1 MLDVYK
7 DGRVFYNEEEL
18 KQQYTTKGMV
28 VTIDAREY
36 YVHKLVAER
45 YLEDYKPFYKVVHI
59 NGNVT
64 DNKVENLKIE
74 IPLDSLEVTESGK
87 RPITLRHK
95 TTGET
100 HKFNSLREASTF
112 MGYSST
118 YLEKWFYTNGK
129 DELSWFHEYEIVK
142 IAPKDTR
149 VINRE
154 GKTIFLRNK
163 TTGEVHYFLSLAK
176 ASRFLGKS
184 SQYIKTRLQRGH
196 DDLPEECDYE
206 IIEVKG

>member
-7 DGRVFYNEEEL
+7 DGRVFYNKEEL

-28 VTIDAREY
+28 VTIDARES

-112 MGYSST
+112 MGYAST
-118 YLEKWFYTNGK
+118 YLEKWFYTKGK
-129 DELSWFHEYEIVK
+129 DELSWFHEYEITK

-176 ASRFLGKS
+176 ASRFLGKN
-184 SQYIKTRLQRGH
+184 SQYIKTRLQRGLE
-196 DDLPEECDYE
+196 LPIECDYE

>member
-74 IPLDSLEVTESGK
+74 IPLDSLEVTNPGK

-100 HKFNSLREASTF
+100 FKFDSLREASVF
-112 MGYSST
+112 MGYTCT
-118 YLEKWFYTNGK
+118 YLEKWFYTKGN

-176 ASRFLGKS
+176 ASRFLGKN
-184 SQYIKTRLQRGH
+184 SQYIKTRLQRGLE
-196 DDLPEECDYE
+196 LPIECDYE
-206 IIEVKG
+206 IIEVRG

>member
-74 IPLDSLEVTESGK
+74 IPLDFLEVTESGK

-100 HKFNSLREASTF
+100 FKFDSLREASVF
-112 MGYSST
+112 MGYTCT
-118 YLEKWFYTNGK
+118 YLEKWFYTKGN

-176 ASRFLGKS
+176 ASRFLGKN
-184 SQYIKTRLQRGH
+184 SQYIKTRLQRGLE
-196 DDLPEECDYE
+196 LPIECDYE

>member
-74 IPLDSLEVTESGK
+74 IPLDSLEVTNPGK

-100 HKFNSLREASTF
+100 FKFDSLREASVF
-112 MGYSST
+112 MGYSCT
-118 YLEKWFYTNGK
+118 YLEKWFYTKGK

-176 ASRFLGKS
+176 ASRFLGKN
-184 SQYIKTRLQRGH
+184 SQYIKTRLQRGLE
-196 DDLPEECDYE
+196 LPIECDYE

>member
-74 IPLDSLEVTESGK
+74 IPLDFLEVTNPGK

-100 HKFNSLREASTF
+100 FKFDSLREASVF
-112 MGYSST
+112 MGYTCT
-118 YLEKWFYTNGK
+118 YLEKWFYTKGN

-176 ASRFLGKS
+176 ASRFLGKN
-184 SQYIKTRLQRGH
+184 SQYIKTRLQRGLE
-196 DDLPEECDYE
+196 LPIECDYE

>member
-45 YLEDYKPFYKVVHI
+45 FLEDYKPFYKVVHI

-74 IPLDSLEVTESGK
+74 IPLDFLGVTNLGK

-100 HKFNSLREASTF
+100 FKFDSLREASVF
-112 MGYSST
+112 MGYTCT
-118 YLEKWFYTNGK
+118 YLEKWFYTKGN

-149 VINRE
+149 VINRK
-154 GKTIFLRNK
+154 GKSIFLKHK
-163 TTGEVHYFLSLAK
+163 TTGEIHYFFSLGK
-176 ASRFLGKS
+176 ASKFLGRH
-184 SQYIKTRLQRGH
+184 SQYIKTRLQRGVG
-196 DDLPEECDYE
+196 LPLECDYE

>member
-7 DGRVFYNEEEL
+7 DGRVFYNKEEL

-74 IPLDSLEVTESGK
+74 IPLDSLEVTEPGK
-87 RPITLRHK
+87 
-95 TTGET
+95 
-100 HKFNSLREASTF
+100 
-112 MGYSST
+112 
-118 YLEKWFYTNGK
+118 
-129 DELSWFHEYEIVK
+129 
-142 IAPKDTR
+142 
-149 VINRE
+149 
-154 GKTIFLRNK
+154 
-163 TTGEVHYFLSLAK
+163 
-176 ASRFLGKS
+176 
-184 SQYIKTRLQRGH
+184 
-196 DDLPEECDYE
+196 
-206 IIEVKG
+206 

>member
-1 MLDVYK
+1 MLGVYK

-74 IPLDSLEVTESGK
+74 IPLDSLEVTNPGK

-100 HKFNSLREASTF
+100 FKFDSLREASVF
-112 MGYSST
+112 MGYSCT
-118 YLEKWFYTNGK
+118 YLEKWFYTKGK

-196 DDLPEECDYE
+196 DNLPIECDYE

>member
-7 DGRVFYNEEEL
+7 DGRVFYNKEEL

-74 IPLDSLEVTESGK
+74 IPLDFLEVTNPGK
-87 RPITLRHK
+87 RPITLKHK

-100 HKFNSLREASTF
+100 FKFDSLREASVF
-112 MGYSST
+112 MGYTCT
-118 YLEKWFYTNGK
+118 YLEKWFYTKGK

-149 VINRE
+149 VINRD

-176 ASRFLGKS
+176 ASRFLGKN
-184 SQYIKTRLQRGH
+184 SQYIKTRLQRGLE
-196 DDLPEECDYE
+196 LPIECDYE

>member
-1 MLDVYK
+1 MLNVYK

-74 IPLDSLEVTESGK
+74 IPLDFLEVTNPGK

-100 HKFNSLREASTF
+100 FKFDSLREASVF
-112 MGYSST
+112 MGYTCT
-118 YLEKWFYTNGK
+118 YLEKWFYTKGN

-176 ASRFLGKS
+176 ASRFLGKN
-184 SQYIKTRLQRGH
+184 SQYIKTRLQRGLE
-196 DDLPEECDYE
+196 LPIECDYE

>member
-1 MLDVYK
+1 MLDVCK

-45 YLEDYKPFYKVVHI
+45 YLKDYKPFYKVVHI

-74 IPLDSLEVTESGK
+74 IPLDSLEVTNPGK

-100 HKFNSLREASTF
+100 FKFDSLREASVF
-112 MGYSST
+112 MGYSCT
-118 YLEKWFYTNGK
+118 YLEKWFYTKGK

-196 DDLPEECDYE
+196 DNLPIECDYE

>member
-7 DGRVFYNEEEL
+7 DGRVFYNGEEL

-74 IPLDSLEVTESGK
+74 IPLDSLEVTNPGK
-87 RPITLRHK
+87 RPITLKHK

-100 HKFNSLREASTF
+100 FKFDSLREASVF
-112 MGYSST
+112 MGYTCT
-118 YLEKWFYTNGK
+118 YLEKWFYTKGN

-176 ASRFLGKS
+176 ASRFLGKN
-184 SQYIKTRLQRGH
+184 SQYIKTRLQRGLE
-196 DDLPEECDYE
+196 LPIECGYE

>member
-7 DGRVFYNEEEL
+7 DGRVFYNGEEL

-28 VTIDAREY
+28 VTIDAKEQ
-36 YVHKLVAER
+36 YVHKLVAEK

-100 HKFNSLREASTF
+100 YKFNSLREASTF
-112 MGYSST
+112 MGYAST
-118 YLEKWFYTNGK
+118 YLEKWFYTKGN

-176 ASRFLGKS
+176 ASRFLGKN
-184 SQYIKTRLQRGH
+184 SQYIKTRLQRGLE
-196 DDLPEECDYE
+196 LPIECDYE

>member
-28 VTIDAREY
+28 VTIDAKEH

-45 YLEDYKPFYKVVHI
+45 FLEDYKPFYKVVHI

-74 IPLDSLEVTESGK
+74 IPLDSLEVTNPGK

-100 HKFNSLREASTF
+100 FKFDSLREASVF
-112 MGYSST
+112 MGYTCT
-118 YLEKWFYTNGK
+118 YLEKWFYKNGK
-129 DELSWFHEYEIVK
+129 DELSWFHEYEVVK

-149 VINRE
+149 VINRG

-176 ASRFLGKS
+176 ASKFLGKN
-184 SQYIKTRLQRGH
+184 SQYIKTRLQRGVG
-196 DDLPEECDYE
+196 LPLECDYE

>member
-18 KQQYTTKGMV
+18 EQQYTTKGMV

-100 HKFNSLREASTF
+100 FKFDSLREASVF
-112 MGYSST
+112 MGYTCT
-118 YLEKWFYTNGK
+118 YLEKWFYTKGN

-176 ASRFLGKS
+176 ASRFLGKN
-184 SQYIKTRLQRGH
+184 SQYIKTRLQRGLE
-196 DDLPEECDYE
+196 LPIECDYE

>member
-74 IPLDSLEVTESGK
+74 IPLDFLEVTNPGK

-100 HKFNSLREASTF
+100 FKFDSLREASVF
-112 MGYSST
+112 MGYTCT
-118 YLEKWFYTNGK
+118 YLEKWFYTKGN

-176 ASRFLGKS
+176 ASRFLGKN
-184 SQYIKTRLQRGH
+184 SQYIKTRLQRGLE
-196 DDLPEECDYE
+196 LPIECGYE

>member
-18 KQQYTTKGMV
+18 KQQYTTKGMI
-28 VTIDAREY
+28 VTIDDREY

-74 IPLDSLEVTESGK
+74 IPLDSLEVTNPGK

-100 HKFNSLREASTF
+100 FKFDSLREASVF
-112 MGYSST
+112 MGYSCT
-118 YLEKWFYTNGK
+118 YLEKWFYTKGK

-196 DDLPEECDYE
+196 DNLPIECDYE

>member
-7 DGRVFYNEEEL
+7 DGRVFYNGEEL

-28 VTIDAREY
+28 VTIDAKEQ
-36 YVHKLVAER
+36 YVHKLVAEK
-45 YLEDYKPFYKVVHI
+45 YLEDYKPFYKVAHI

-64 DNKVENLKIE
+64 DNRAENLKIE
-74 IPLDSLEVTESGK
+74 IPLDFLEVTNSSK
-87 RPITLRHK
+87 RAITLRHK

-100 HKFNSLREASTF
+100 HKFDSIREASVF
-112 MGYSST
+112 MGYTCT
-118 YLEKWFYTNGK
+118 YLEKWFYTKGN

-142 IAPKDTR
+142 IAPKDAR

-163 TTGEVHYFLSLAK
+163 TTGEVQYFMSLAK
-176 ASRFLGKS
+176 ASRFLGKN
-184 SQYIKTRLQRGH
+184 SQYIKTRLQRGVG
-196 DDLPEECDYE
+196 LPLECDYE

>member
-100 HKFNSLREASTF
+100 FKFDSLREASVF
-112 MGYSST
+112 MGYTCT
-118 YLEKWFYTNGK
+118 YLEKWFYTKGN

-176 ASRFLGKS
+176 ASRFLGKN
-184 SQYIKTRLQRGH
+184 SQYIKTRLQRGLE
-196 DDLPEECDYE
+196 LPIECGYE

>member
-28 VTIDAREY
+28 VTINAREY

-74 IPLDSLEVTESGK
+74 IPLDSLEVTNPGK

-100 HKFNSLREASTF
+100 FKFDSLREASVF
-112 MGYSST
+112 MGYSCT
-118 YLEKWFYTNGK
+118 YLEKWFYTKGK

-196 DDLPEECDYE
+196 DNLPIECDYE

>member
-18 KQQYTTKGMV
+18 EQQYTTKGMV
-28 VTIDAREY
+28 VTIGAREY

-100 HKFNSLREASTF
+100 FKFDSLREASVF
-112 MGYSST
+112 MGYTCT
-118 YLEKWFYTNGK
+118 YLEKWFYTKGN

-176 ASRFLGKS
+176 ASRFLGKN
-184 SQYIKTRLQRGH
+184 SQYIKTRLQRGLE
-196 DDLPEECDYE
+196 LPIECDYE

>member
-1 MLDVYK
+1 MLNVYK

-74 IPLDSLEVTESGK
+74 IPLDFLEVTNPGK

-100 HKFNSLREASTF
+100 FKFDSLREASVF
-112 MGYSST
+112 MGYTCT
-118 YLEKWFYTNGK
+118 YLEKWFYTKGN

-163 TTGEVHYFLSLAK
+163 TTGEVHYFMSLAK
-176 ASRFLGKS
+176 ASRFLGKN
-184 SQYIKTRLQRGH
+184 SQYIKTRLQRGLE
-196 DDLPEECDYE
+196 LPIECDYE

>member
-28 VTIDAREY
+28 VTIDAKEH

-45 YLEDYKPFYKVVHI
+45 FLEDYKPFYKVVHI

-74 IPLDSLEVTESGK
+74 IPLDSLEVTNPGK

-100 HKFNSLREASTF
+100 FKFDSLREASVF
-112 MGYSST
+112 MGYSCT
-118 YLEKWFYTNGK
+118 YLEKWFYTKGK

-196 DDLPEECDYE
+196 DNLPIECDYE
-206 IIEVKG
+206 IIEVRG

>member
-100 HKFNSLREASTF
+100 FKFDSLREASVF
-112 MGYSST
+112 MGYTCT
-118 YLEKWFYTNGK
+118 YLEKWFYTKGN

-176 ASRFLGKS
+176 ASRFLGKN
-184 SQYIKTRLQRGH
+184 SQYIKTRLQRGLE
-196 DDLPEECDYE
+196 LPIECDYE

>member
-45 YLEDYKPFYKVVHI
+45 YLKDYKPFYKVVHI

-74 IPLDSLEVTESGK
+74 IPLDFLEVTNPGK

-100 HKFNSLREASTF
+100 FKFETTLIPEGTP
-112 MGYSST
+112 YT
-118 YLEKWFYTNGK
+118 PEKWAIYDNTIATISDDGLITALKPGSTEVTFCTAHNPYIYRICTI
-129 DELSWFHEYEIVK
+129 IV
-142 IAPKDTR
+142 
-149 VINRE
+149 VEN
-154 GKTIFLRNK
+154 
-163 TTGEVHYFLSLAK
+163 
-176 ASRFLGKS
+176 
-184 SQYIKTRLQRGH
+184 
-196 DDLPEECDYE
+196 
-206 IIEVKG
+206 

>member
-1 MLDVYK
+1 MIDVRC
-7 DGRVFYNEEEL
+7 DGKVFYNEEEL

-28 VTIDAREY
+28 ITIDAREY

-45 YLEDYKPFYKVVHI
+45 FLEDYKPFYKVVHI

-74 IPLDSLEVTESGK
+74 IPLDSLEVTNPGK

-100 HKFNSLREASTF
+100 FKFDSLREASVF
-112 MGYSST
+112 MGYSCT
-118 YLEKWFYTNGK
+118 YLEKWFYTNGN

-176 ASRFLGKS
+176 ASRFLGKN

-196 DDLPEECDYE
+196 DNLPIECDYE

>member
-7 DGRVFYNEEEL
+7 DGRVFYNGEEL

-74 IPLDSLEVTESGK
+74 IPLDSLEVTNPGK

-100 HKFNSLREASTF
+100 FKFDSLREASVF
-112 MGYSST
+112 MGYTCT
-118 YLEKWFYTNGK
+118 YLEKWFYTKGN

-176 ASRFLGKS
+176 ASRFLGKN
-184 SQYIKTRLQRGH
+184 SQYIKTRLQRGLE
-196 DDLPEECDYE
+196 LPIECGYE

>member
-74 IPLDSLEVTESGK
+74 IPLDSLEVTNPGK

-100 HKFNSLREASTF
+100 FKFDSLREASVF
-112 MGYSST
+112 MGYTCT
-118 YLEKWFYTNGK
+118 YLEKWFYTKGN

-176 ASRFLGKS
+176 ASRFLGKN
-184 SQYIKTRLQRGH
+184 SQYIKTRLQRGLE
-196 DDLPEECDYE
+196 LPIECDYE

>member
-74 IPLDSLEVTESGK
+74 IPLDFLEVTNPGK

-100 HKFNSLREASTF
+100 FKFDSLREASVF
-112 MGYSST
+112 MGYSCT
-118 YLEKWFYTNGK
+118 YLEKWFYTKGK

-176 ASRFLGKS
+176 ASRFLGKN
-184 SQYIKTRLQRGH
+184 SQYIKTRLQRGLE
-196 DDLPEECDYE
+196 LPIECDYE

>member
-100 HKFNSLREASTF
+100 FKFDSLREASVF
-112 MGYSST
+112 MGYTCT
-118 YLEKWFYTNGK
+118 YLEKWFYTKGN

-154 GKTIFLRNK
+154 GKTIF
-163 TTGEVHYFLSLAK
+163 YSLADNHI
-176 ASRFLGKS
+176 ATILNQGLDH
-184 SQYIKTRLQRGH
+184 I
-196 DDLPEECDYE
+196 EE
-206 IIEVKG
+206 

>member
-45 YLEDYKPFYKVVHI
+45 FLEDYKPFYKVVHI

-74 IPLDSLEVTESGK
+74 IPLDFLEVTNPGK

-100 HKFNSLREASTF
+100 FKFDSLREASVF
-112 MGYSST
+112 MGYACT
-118 YLEKWFYTNGK
+118 YLEQWFYTKGN

-176 ASRFLGKS
+176 ASRFLGKN
-184 SQYIKTRLQRGH
+184 SQYIKTRLQRGVG
-196 DDLPEECDYE
+196 LPLECDYE

>member
-1 MLDVYK
+1 MLNVYK

-28 VTIDAREY
+28 VTIDAKEH

-45 YLEDYKPFYKVVHI
+45 FLEDYKPFYKVVHI

-74 IPLDSLEVTESGK
+74 IPLDSLEVTNPGK

-100 HKFNSLREASTF
+100 FKFDSLREASVF
-112 MGYSST
+112 MGYSCT
-118 YLEKWFYTNGK
+118 YLEKWFYTKGK
-129 DELSWFHEYEIVK
+129 DELSCFHEYEIVK

-149 VINRE
+149 IINRE

-176 ASRFLGKS
+176 ASRFLGKN

-196 DDLPEECDYE
+196 DNLPEECDYE
-206 IIEVKG
+206 IIEVRG

>member
-100 HKFNSLREASTF
+100 FKFDSLREASVF
-112 MGYSST
+112 MGYTCT
-118 YLEKWFYTNGK
+118 YLEKWFYTKGN

-176 ASRFLGKS
+176 ASRFLGKN
-184 SQYIKTRLQRGH
+184 SQYIKTRLQRGLE
-196 DDLPEECDYE
+196 LPIECDYE
-206 IIEVKG
+206 IIEVRG

>member
-74 IPLDSLEVTESGK
+74 IPLDFLEVTNPGK
-87 RPITLRHK
+87 RPITLKHK

-100 HKFNSLREASTF
+100 FKFDSLREASVF
-112 MGYSST
+112 MGYTCT
-118 YLEKWFYTNGK
+118 YLEKWFYTKGN

-176 ASRFLGKS
+176 ASRFLGKN
-184 SQYIKTRLQRGH
+184 SQYIKTRLQRGLE
-196 DDLPEECDYE
+196 LPIECGYE

>member
-59 NGNVT
+59 NGNIT

-74 IPLDSLEVTESGK
+74 IPLDFLEVTNPGK
-87 RPITLRHK
+87 RPITLKHK

-100 HKFNSLREASTF
+100 FKFDSLREASVF
-112 MGYSST
+112 MGYTCT
-118 YLEKWFYTNGK
+118 YLEKWFYTKGN

-176 ASRFLGKS
+176 ASRFLGKN
-184 SQYIKTRLQRGH
+184 SQYIKTRLQRGLE
-196 DDLPEECDYE
+196 LPIECDYE